1 MSALDDDG
9 YRAFRRDLHRNPEP
23 AWREFYT
30 TARIVEE
37 LRERD
42 LTDLYVGPDALATDD
57 RMNVPD
63 DEELAE
69 WEQRPAMR
77 VRTRRSS
84 TIFRADTP
92 AASRLPSAAPAP

>member
-63 DEELAE
+63 EES
-69 WEQRPAMR
+69 WPSGNNGPAMR

>member
-42 LTDLYVGPDALATDD
+42 HGTSTSALT
-57 RMNVPD
+57 R
-63 DEELAE
+63 
-69 WEQRPAMR
+69 WRPTTA
-77 VRTRRSS
+77 
-84 TIFRADTP
+84 
-92 AASRLPSAAPAP
+92 